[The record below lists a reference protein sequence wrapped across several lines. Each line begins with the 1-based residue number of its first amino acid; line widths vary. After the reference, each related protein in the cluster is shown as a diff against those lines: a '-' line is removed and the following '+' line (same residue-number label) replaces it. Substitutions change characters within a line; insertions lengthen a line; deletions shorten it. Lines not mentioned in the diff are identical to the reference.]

1 MNLLVVLQ
9 DYIRMLEPAYR
20 DPTDEERSEYSEIM
34 DDSAGATVPAELAG
48 RVSTRTLVLVG
59 GASPAWTIDIGR
71 QVADALPKGQHRVLE
86 DQEHVV
92 PPGVLVPV
100 LAEFFAGRNQ
110 PL

>member
-71 QVADALPKGQHRVLE
+71 LRTPCRTGSTVSWKIRSTSCLPGC
-86 DQEHVV
+86 
-92 PPGVLVPV
+92 
-100 LAEFFAGRNQ
+100 
-110 PL
+110 